1 MLPLKAVTSPSV
13 VLTSHTAS
21 KQLTKKRNIR
31 MGGLFDMLTGKGGE
45 GTPKVNASSIYE
57 LPNGT
62 DVDGNEFDYSSLK
75 GKVVLITNVA
85 SSNYEGLV
93 ALEKK
98 YKTEGLEILL
108 FPSGQFGGQ
117 ELANNA
123 DIKKFAREKGFNGT
137 VMAKGDVEGANA
149 TPMWSYC
156 LDKFP
161 GGVGWNFK
169 AKFIVDREGNVVN
182 RNSSSAQ
189 DQEALI
195 KPLL

>member
-1 MLPLKAVTSPSV
+1 M
-13 VLTSHTAS
+13 
-21 KQLTKKRNIR
+21 
-31 MGGLFDMLTGKGGE
+31 
-45 GTPKVNASSIYE
+45 
-57 LPNGT
+57 
-62 DVDGNEFDYSSLK
+62 
-75 GKVVLITNVA
+75 
-85 SSNYEGLV
+85 
-93 ALEKK
+93 
-98 YKTEGLEILL
+98 

-161 GGVGWNFK
+161 GGVGWSFK

-195 KPLL
+195 NPLL

>member
-75 GKVVLITNVA
+75 GKVVLITN
-85 SSNYEGLV
+85 GLV

>member
-1 MLPLKAVTSPSV
+1 MLPLKAVSV
-13 VLTSHTAS
+13 TTTTTTAS
-21 KQLTKKRNIR
+21 KFTRTKLTQIQQKRNIR

-57 LPNGT
+57 LPNAI
-62 DVDGNEFDYSSLK
+62 DVDGNEFDYTSLK
-75 GKVVLITNVA
+75 
-85 SSNYEGLV
+85 
-93 ALEKK
+93 
-98 YKTEGLEILL
+98 GLEILL

>member
-1 MLPLKAVTSPSV
+1 MLPLKAVSV
-13 VLTSHTAS
+13 TTNTAAS
-21 KQLTKKRNIR
+21 KLTRTKLTQIQQKRNIR

-85 SSNYEGLV
+85 S
-93 ALEKK
+93 
-98 YKTEGLEILL
+98 
-108 FPSGQFGGQ
+108 SGQFGGQ

>member
-1 MLPLKAVTSPSV
+1 MLPLKAVITSPSV

-85 SSNYEGLV
+85 S
-93 ALEKK
+93 
-98 YKTEGLEILL
+98 
-108 FPSGQFGGQ
+108 
-117 ELANNA
+117 
-123 DIKKFAREKGFNGT
+123 R
-137 VMAKGDVEGANA
+137 
-149 TPMWSYC
+149 
-156 LDKFP
+156 
-161 GGVGWNFK
+161 
-169 AKFIVDREGNVVN
+169 
-182 RNSSSAQ
+182 
-189 DQEALI
+189 
-195 KPLL
+195 

>member
-1 MLPLKAVTSPSV
+1 MLPLKAVSV
-13 VLTSHTAS
+13 TTTTTTAS
-21 KQLTKKRNIR
+21 KFTRTKLTQIQQKRNIR

-57 LPNGT
+57 LPNAI
-62 DVDGNEFDYSSLK
+62 DVDGNEFDYTSLK
-75 GKVVLITNVA
+75 GKVVLITN
-85 SSNYEGLV
+85 GLV

>member
-1 MLPLKAVTSPSV
+1 
-13 VLTSHTAS
+13 
-21 KQLTKKRNIR
+21 
-31 MGGLFDMLTGKGGE
+31 
-45 GTPKVNASSIYE
+45 
-57 LPNGT
+57 
-62 DVDGNEFDYSSLK
+62 
-75 GKVVLITNVA
+75 
-85 SSNYEGLV
+85 
-93 ALEKK
+93 
-98 YKTEGLEILL
+98 L

-195 KPLL
+195 KPLLKKKKNKNNNSDNNNEKRKRERERTRWKKYAAAKRSVIIIIIICPRNNNNIAIKAFVLYREREVYSALIRIALQPKQTRRSANSTSL